1 MHLQKCFKY
10 AFAKNQG
17 DAKGLEENLRAI
29 VPHQFGDHSLCDSKF
44 CGFKRSPDQAY
55 SHKSLPYKTALKDD
69 EMRFKLDE
77 IFSTVIANSE
87 QFAELGSSQQCEHA
101 NREVTLRV
109 PKSLHYG
116 NSEALDFRVAATTAF
131 INEGR
136 EYITKVN
143 QDAGISPGKFTKAYA
158 DDQMKRRKHSQE
170 KSKLSSTKRRRLILK
185 QERVITQGA
194 NEVLEG
200 ASYQSDIALDSNLDV
215 EQLPEAV
222 PSGNFKAVSIPE
234 NSTFVAF
241 DLETTD
247 LVCEFILL
255 FEFVVKIAISFF
267 GITVRGGRM
276 PHITQIAAKT
286 IGTNDSFSAYVIPK
300 MPISSAAQDITG
312 IVYNNS
318 GTMTVRGKHVE
329 PKTLSSAVTKLCDW
343 LAQYPHVF
351 LVAHNGKTFDY
362 PVFLSALSSIGSV
375 GRFMDCVIGLIDS
388 LAVFKKKYPRLSSY
402 KQEEL
407 AKSLLNATYGAH
419 DAEED
424 VNILVD
430 LVSHSKMTEKE
441 LSTFS
446 FPPSAVCNQ
455 LKYNKMKASNLPSLH
470 PLIGKG
476 VFRITIAEKIAA
488 ADLSFDISQIPV
500 DENS

>member
-1 MHLQKCFKY
+1 
-10 AFAKNQG
+10 
-17 DAKGLEENLRAI
+17 
-29 VPHQFGDHSLCDSKF
+29 
-44 CGFKRSPDQAY
+44 
-55 SHKSLPYKTALKDD
+55 
-69 EMRFKLDE
+69 
-77 IFSTVIANSE
+77 
-87 QFAELGSSQQCEHA
+87 
-101 NREVTLRV
+101 
-109 PKSLHYG
+109 
-116 NSEALDFRVAATTAF
+116 
-131 INEGR
+131 
-136 EYITKVN
+136 
-143 QDAGISPGKFTKAYA
+143 
-158 DDQMKRRKHSQE
+158 
-170 KSKLSSTKRRRLILK
+170 
-185 QERVITQGA
+185 
-194 NEVLEG
+194 
-200 ASYQSDIALDSNLDV
+200 
-215 EQLPEAV
+215 
-222 PSGNFKAVSIPE
+222 
-234 NSTFVAF
+234 
-241 DLETTD
+241 
-247 LVCEFILL
+247 
-255 FEFVVKIAISFF
+255 
-267 GITVRGGRM
+267 M

-455 LKYNKMKASNLPSLH
+455 LKYNKVKASNLPSLH

-476 VFRITIAEKIAA
+476 VFRITIAEKIAGSG
-488 ADLSFDISQIPV
+488 LNISHLRKNFQRDGEDGLYNTFVCKNSDGQPRVTNTKKTLEEVIPKLV
-500 DENS
+500 QALK